1 MYIER
6 VPNRN
11 SPPCVL
17 LRESYRDNGKVKK
30 RTICNL
36 SAWPA
41 KIVDGLKTLLRGG
54 VAIENP
60 EACFDVVRSLPHGH
74 VKAVMGTLKKLK
86 LDALIERGDST
97 EKRMAIAMIASRI
110 LNPRSKLATVRG
122 FRNETAVSTLGEECG
137 LPADDIDEYDLYRAM
152 DWLLERQPSIEKRLA
167 KRHLEDGTLVLYDLT
182 STYFEGKTCPLAKR
196 GHNRDKKKG
205 KLQIEVGLLCDRDGR
220 PVAVEVFEGNM
231 GDPSTVSAQLDKLRG
246 RFKLSR
252 VVVVGDRGMLTEAR
266 IREEFKTADGL
277 DWITA
282 LRGPSIK
289 KLVENEHLQLSLFD
303 QRDLA
308 EITSPDYPGE
318 RLVVCR
324 NPQLAM
330 ERAVKREELLK
341 ATEKQLDDIQRA
353 TLRKTRRL
361 KGKDQI
367 GVKVGKIIDKYKM
380 AKHFS
385 VTISDDGLQYERKS
399 ENIEKEALLDGF
411 YVVGT
416 SVDQEVL
423 KDDKVVETYK
433 RLSVVERAFRSIKTV
448 DLKIRPIHH
457 RLAKRVR
464 SHVFICFLAYYVEWH
479 MREALAPILFDDE
492 NKEEANGSRG
502 SVVAPAERSE
512 SAKRKD
518 ATKRNAEGLPVHS
531 FQTLLEDLS
540 TIVKSAVKPRIKGAP
555 SFDKTTQPTPIQKK
569 ALELLS
575 VKI

>member
-330 ERAVKREELLK
+330 ERAAKREELLK

-411 YVVGT
+411 YVVRT

>member
-330 ERAVKREELLK
+330 ERAAKREELLK